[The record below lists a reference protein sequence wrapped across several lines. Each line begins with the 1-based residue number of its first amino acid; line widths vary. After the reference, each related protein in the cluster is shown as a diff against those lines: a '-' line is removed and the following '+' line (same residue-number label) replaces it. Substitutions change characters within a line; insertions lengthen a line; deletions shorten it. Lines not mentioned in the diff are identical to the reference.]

1 MALAVTLAACGS
13 GGSSGSQAM
22 TNITVGTSGATGVYL
37 PLYVGVQTGL
47 FKKYGLNVKLQTLTP
62 TAVTA
67 AVLSDNINIGWDGPG
82 LVSGI
87 LSNPSA
93 KVVFTA
99 GPTVFFIYGKKGLS
113 SINDLKGKT
122 VGVTTPG
129 GAIDGAVR
137 AAVQKAGMK
146 PGVDVKIAYLQT
158 NSAALA
164 AVETGSIAAAGV
176 SPPTTIQATE
186 KGLVNLGDI
195 TPLAPP
201 SLLAANTK
209 WAKSNGPALTKF
221 ITAFRAAV
229 KQAGTDAAASDAA
242 LKSYVKLTVQN
253 EIDGTFQAYKTVW
266 TVGPYPPDQ
275 MTLVLQQ
282 LAAANPPVKGA
293 STAKLADLIDNQY
306 VNAAP

>member
-1 MALAVTLAACGS
+1 
-13 GGSSGSQAM
+13 M

-67 AVLSDNINIGWDGPG
+67 AVLSNNINIGWDGPG

-99 GPTVFFIYGKKGLS
+99 GPTVFYIYGKKGLS

-137 AAVQKAGMK
+137 AAIQKAGMK
-146 PGVDVKIAYLQT
+146 PGADVKIAYLQT

-164 AVETGSIAAAGV
+164 AVETGSVAAAGV

-209 WAKSNGPALTKF
+209 WAESNGPALTKF

-229 KQAGTDAAASDAA
+229 KQASTDAAASDAA
-242 LKSYVKLTVQN
+242 LKSYVKLTVQK

-266 TVGPYPPDQ
+266 TVGPYPTDQ

-282 LAAANPPVKGA
+282 LATGSPPVKGA
-293 STAKLADLIDNQY
+293 STAKLSDLIDNQY
-306 VNAAP
+306 VNAAS